1 MLEKKKK
8 KHNLFY
14 LAEEMLEEQPG
25 EPTSLICKPGKE
37 SSDKME
43 TRAGGKQRSLTS
55 LLHRVG
61 PD

>member
-1 MLEKKKK
+1 VKDNAARSDAWEKKK

-43 TRAGGKQRSLTS
+43 TRAGGKA
-55 LLHRVG
+55 
-61 PD
+61 